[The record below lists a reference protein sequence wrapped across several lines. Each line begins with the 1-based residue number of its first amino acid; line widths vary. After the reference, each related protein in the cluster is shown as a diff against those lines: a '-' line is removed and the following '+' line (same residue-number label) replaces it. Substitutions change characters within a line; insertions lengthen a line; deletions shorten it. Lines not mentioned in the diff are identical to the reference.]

1 MVIAELTYTD
11 ILLIAELTYTEKLE
25 NGPGIHFQLFKIL
38 VLLQTPLAGIAE
50 AKDTKQMNILLR
62 KILVLPIQI
71 N

>member
-1 MVIAELTYTD
+1 MLIAELTYTD
-11 ILLIAELTYTEKLE
+11 ILLIAELNYTEKLE